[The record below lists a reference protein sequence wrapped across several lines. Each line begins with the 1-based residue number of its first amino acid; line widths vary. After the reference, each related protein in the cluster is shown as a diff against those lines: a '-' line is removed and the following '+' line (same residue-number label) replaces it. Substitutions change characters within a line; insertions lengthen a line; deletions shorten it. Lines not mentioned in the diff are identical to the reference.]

1 MSLPLFWTEEAK
13 ETFEIVINFIHQIW
27 GDKQVEKFIQ
37 KASKTLENIS
47 SQPYIFKSSAIQEN
61 VRKGLISKQTSVFY
75 QIESD
80 KIVILFFWDNRQKP
94 IID

>member
-1 MSLPLFWTEEAK
+1 MRLPLFWTEEAK
-13 ETFEIVINFIHQIW
+13 ETFGIVTNFILQTW
-27 GDKQVEKFIQ
+27 GDKQVEIFIK

-47 SQPYIFKSSAIQEN
+47 SQPYIFKSSSIQKD
-61 VRKGLISKQTSVFY
+61 VRKGLIRKQTSVFY